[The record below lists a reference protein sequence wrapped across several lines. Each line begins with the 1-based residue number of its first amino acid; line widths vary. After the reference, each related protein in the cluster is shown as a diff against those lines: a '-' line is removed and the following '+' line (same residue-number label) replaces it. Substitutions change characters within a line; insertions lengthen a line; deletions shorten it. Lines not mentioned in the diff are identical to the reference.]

1 MNTMFDGMFGR
12 VQKGMCMLSPC
23 GIAVKTSA
31 GYRSYDVKTG
41 MLRNCDNLV
50 FGFGDSMFFVV
61 PASKVKTGD
70 IILNG
75 GKPACVRKSG
85 KDSIEVINYDTS
97 VVETILPE
105 RHIFMGNTWFY
116 GKIVSLFGDG
126 SSFGGKN
133 SVAKMMK
140 FMMMSSLL
148 GNADAAAGANG
159 PAAIGMWGQ
168 TGAGRMNAGGMN
180 TGGMNAG
187 SMNAGGMNTGGMNA
201 GSVNAGGIGALLPF
215 LLLSRGGAED
225 PFEGLFEGLFDND
238 EDEADETEDN

>member
-23 GIAVKTSA
+23 GIAVRTSA

-41 MLRNCDNLV
+41 MLRNCDNIV

-75 GKPACVRKSG
+75 GKPACVRSAG
-85 KDSIEVINYDTS
+85 KDSIEVINYETS

-126 SSFGGKN
+126 ASFGGKN
-133 SVAKMMK
+133 SVTKMMK
-140 FMMMSSLL
+140 FMMMSSLF
-148 GNADAAAGANG
+148 GNGDASAGMTVPVFPGIGGQAGGNG
-159 PAAIGMWGQ
+159 SGG
-168 TGAGRMNAGGMN
+168 TNAGNMNAGNMNAGNMNAGGM
-180 TGGMNAG
+180 
-187 SMNAGGMNTGGMNA
+187 
-201 GSVNAGGIGALLPF
+201 GALLPF
-215 LLLSRGGAED
+215 LLMSRGGAED
-225 PFEGLFEGLFDND
+225 PFEGLFEGLFDTD
-238 EDEADETEDN
+238 DAD